1 MDKGGI
7 TQSEHIYIYIQRIL
21 FFRLIDACKRFPA
34 FRSKANRNKTERE
47 REREREEKKEKKIE
61 NCPDFAS
68 LSVYLGS
75 TSSAVDFRHGYDL

>member
-47 REREREEKKEKKIE
+47 RERGKRKKRRK
-61 NCPDFAS
+61 
-68 LSVYLGS
+68 
-75 TSSAVDFRHGYDL
+75 

>member
-7 TQSEHIYIYIQRIL
+7 TQSEHIYIYTANSLLSTHRCVQT
-21 FFRLIDACKRFPA
+21 FPRFS
-34 FRSKANRNKTERE
+34 FQSEQKQNGE